1 MPLHK
6 RTICSVKRMNL
17 ESRVKRMKRIVAQD
31 MDRIF
36 CGLTQEER
44 GRFDG
49 ATVLLT
55 GGAGF
60 LGFYFIQFFTHYQ
73 AELGIK
79 KVICLDNFQV
89 GEPKWLKDLAE
100 AGKVELR
107 KFNVITDDIAQVP
120 GAAEAD
126 YVYHMASIASPIF
139 YRKYPIETL
148 DANIWGLRR
157 LLDFYCEKPIK
168 GLVFFSSSEIYGD
181 PMPENI
187 PTPETYRGNVDCQG
201 PRACYDEAKRFGET
215 MCYLFHQRYG
225 MPITIIR
232 PFNNYGP
239 GMRLNDARVP
249 ADFANAVRQNK
260 DIVMFSDGS
269 PTRTFCYI
277 SDAITGYL
285 KGLLHAAEGFE
296 AFNIGIDKPE
306 ISIKRLAEIYAQA
319 GREIYGYTGQ
329 AKFAVSEDKEYLQNN
344 PNRRCPVIDKAR
356 RMLNYAPQVDVE
368 QGVRFFL
375 EYVKEC
381 EEEELVW

>member
-1 MPLHK
+1 
-6 RTICSVKRMNL
+6 
-17 ESRVKRMKRIVAQD
+17 MKKIVEQD
-31 MDRIF
+31 LNRIF
-36 CGLTQEER
+36 NGLKEAEQRAFSGSTI
-44 GRFDG
+44 
-49 ATVLLT
+49 LLT

-60 LGFYFIQFFTHYQ
+60 LGFYFINFFTHLKDV
-73 AELGIK
+73 LGIK

-89 GEPKWLKDLAE
+89 GKPKWLKDLAR
-100 AGKVELR
+100 AGLVELR
-107 KFNVITDDIAQVP
+107 KFSVVTDDIAAVP

-126 YVYHMASIASPIF
+126 YIYHMASIASPIF

-168 GLVFFSSSEIYGD
+168 GLVFYSSSEIYGD
-181 PMPENI
+181 PTPENI

-215 MCYLFHQRYG
+215 ICYLYHQKYN

-249 ADFANAVRQNK
+249 ADFANAVRQNR

-285 KGLLHAAEGFE
+285 KALLYAKKGFE
-296 AFNIGIDKPE
+296 AFNIGMDRPE
-306 ISIKRLAEIYAQA
+306 ISIRRLAEIYTEA
-319 GREIYGYTGQ
+319 GKEIYDYTGQ
-329 AKFAVSEDKEYLQNN
+329 ARFDVSEDKEYLQNN
-344 PNRRCPVIDKAR
+344 PNRRCPVIEKAR
-356 RMLNYAPQVDVE
+356 SLLGYDPQVSVE
-368 QGVRFFL
+368 QGVRYFL
-375 EYVKEC
+375 EYIREST
-381 EEEELVW
+381 EEELIW

>member
-1 MPLHK
+1 
-6 RTICSVKRMNL
+6 
-17 ESRVKRMKRIVAQD
+17 MKRIVRQD
-31 MDRIF
+31 LERIYN
-36 CGLTQEER
+36 GLTPEER
-44 GRFDG
+44 EGLRG
-49 ATVLLT
+49 STVLLT

-60 LGFYFIQFFTHYQ
+60 LGFYFIQFLTHYQ
-73 AELGIK
+73 KNLGIK

-89 GEPKWLKDLAE
+89 GYPKWLKDLSDQ
-100 AGKVELR
+100 KNVELY
-107 KFNVITDDIAQVP
+107 KFNVITDDIANVP
-120 GAAEAD
+120 GAGEAN
-126 YVYHMASIASPIF
+126 YIYHMASIASPIF

-157 LLDFYCEKPIK
+157 LLDFYCEKPIR

-181 PMPENI
+181 PTPENI

-215 MCYLFHQRYG
+215 MCYLFHQKYG

-285 KGLLHAAEGFE
+285 KGLLHAKDGFDVY
-296 AFNIGIDKPE
+296 NIGMDRPE
-306 ISIKRLAEIYAQA
+306 ISIRRLAEIYQEA
-319 GREIYGYTGQ
+319 GKEIFGYAGE
-329 AKFAVSEDKEYLQNN
+329 AKFSVSDDKEYLKNN
-344 PNRRCPVIDKAR
+344 PNRRCPVINKAR
-356 RMLNYAPQVDVE
+356 KLLGYVPQVDVE
-368 QGVRFFL
+368 QGVRYFL
-375 EYVKEC
+375 EYVKES
-381 EEEELVW
+381 EEDELIW